1 MEQKTTVTTEN
12 KQQDGK
18 FKANCIDNCIQ
29 PNWNDRSHSQQ
40 QRKLHTQE

>member
-29 PNWNDRSHSQQ
+29 PNWNDL
-40 QRKLHTQE
+40 KLQFNGRGYQVR

>member
-1 MEQKTTVTTEN
+1 MEQKTIGTTEN

-29 PNWNDRSHSQQ
+29 PNWNDL
-40 QRKLHTQE
+40 KLQFNGRGYQVK